1 MQDFQ
6 SRREFEPNIDAY
18 GTYRVSAIADYLE
31 LLAVHESRLLRA
43 DIADYINDVSW
54 GSRADELFVSS
65 DVVADGA
72 DDQGEGLGND
82 AGDAADRVFLLL
94 NGRAAML
101 GESYPFSIDPRSRW
115 IEVGDLSPTP
125 YLAILSITIAHAF
138 GLITGIDPK
147 NVFEDTVARALAS
160 VGHKSLNFARF
171 RRNASSFE
179 TALME
184 AGSELDL
191 APLPEAAWTSSRAQD
206 AGCDVLAHVASGYVP
221 GNSEG
226 SWTLVGQVTCGRS
239 NTWKQKLY
247 DVEVPAWRDRL
258 GTLVP
263 PQAFLAIPHHAETN
277 HLRALVKNNER
288 IVLDRMRLTTML
300 NDVSSDE
307 LDIFTAVTNNP
318 VARLN
323 E

>member
-1 MQDFQ
+1 M
-6 SRREFEPNIDAY
+6 E
-18 GTYRVSAIADYLE
+18 
-31 LLAVHESRLLRA
+31 
-43 DIADYINDVSW
+43 
-54 GSRADELFVSS
+54 ELFVSNVVVS
-65 DVVADGA
+65 DDMYDPGEGIGDDA
-72 DDQGEGLGND
+72 DDASE
-82 AGDAADRVFLLL
+82 RVFLLL
-94 NGRAAML
+94 NRRAAIL
-101 GESYPFSIDPRSRW
+101 GQLYPFKFGSGSRW
-115 IEVGDLSPTP
+115 VEVTNRSPSP

-138 GLITGIDPK
+138 DVPTGRVPRE
-147 NVFEDTVARALAS
+147 VFEDTVARALGRS
-160 VGHKSLNFARF
+160 GHKSLNFARL
-171 RRNASSFE
+171 RRNAGSFE
-179 TALME
+179 AALME
-184 AGSELDL
+184 AGRELDL
-191 APLPEAAWTSSRAQD
+191 HPLPKAAWTSSRAQD

-226 SWTLVGQVTCGRS
+226 ALTLVGQVTCGRS

-247 DVEVPAWRDRL
+247 DVEVPAWRDQL

-288 IVLDRMRLTTML
+288 IVLDRMRLPTML